1 MTYSRRLLLIITL
14 INLFVTLLAAVSAFQ
29 GYRQYQERARITT
42 HNLAAALES
51 HLADA
56 IRRADISLLALS
68 DMHEHEQ
75 MEAAHLNQHIELMR
89 SRLPEVEAIRITDR
103 DGNLILGTGVAPAK
117 RINLADR
124 PHFIRL
130 RDEPGDELLLS
141 KPQISRV
148 NNKWVIVMARR
159 TTRTDGSFNG
169 MIFATVTL
177 EYFTHLFSRLD
188 LGFNG
193 VAFLRDVDMGLIAR
207 YPIINTPD
215 IQVGKPFATPEL
227 AALLAAGK
235 TQGSYYSGAT
245 PDKIDRMLS
254 FRKLEHY
261 PMFAV
266 IGMAADDYLAPWR
279 SDTQRLAILILLFIT
294 GSAYVFRIQHG
305 AWLRQQEDHATIERQ
320 EALYHELVED
330 TPVMVMRY
338 QPDTS
343 ISFANTAFAAF
354 LGTSADALVGRRW
367 LEFLPEAADQAS
379 TRTRIDALTPAQPSA
394 SSVVYRM
401 LARDGQTHW
410 TQWIDRA
417 IFDTNGRLMHLQSV
431 GEDITERKRSRDIQA
446 TRLRLM
452 EYASDHSVHELL
464 VATLDEA
471 GALSESPIGFYHFLA
486 PDQKTLA
493 LQAWSTRTLK
503 EYCHAEGDGRHYNID
518 EAGVWVE
525 AIRERRPIIH
535 NDYAALPN
543 KRGLPPGHAV
553 VLREMVVP
561 VFRKGL
567 IVAILGVGNKPTPYT
582 EYDLQTVALLADLAW
597 DIVEGKRL
605 EAELVEMATT
615 DFLTGLLNR
624 RNFLSA
630 MENELNRLKRFDI
643 PRAAVLMLDLDHFK
657 RVNDSYG
664 HAAGDAV
671 LKHFAGLIRAELRK
685 VDNGGRLGGE
695 EFAILLLGA
704 ELDAAQ
710 AFAERLRKT
719 VDVTPLEFENQPIA
733 ITVSI
738 GIAMLS
744 PDDNGPDDALMRA
757 DKALYEAKHSGRNR
771 VCCAPSREESP
782 HGHPQ
787 AADPAAH

>member
-1 MTYSRRLLLIITL
+1 MSYSRRLLLSIVL
-14 INLFVTLLAAVSAFQ
+14 IDLFVILLAVVSSYQ

-42 HNLAAALES
+42 HNLASALES
-51 HLADA
+51 HVADA

-68 DMHEHEQ
+68 DMHEHKQ
-75 MEAAHLNQHIELMR
+75 MEAAHLNQHIERLR
-89 SRLPEVEAIRITDR
+89 SRLPEVEAIRIADR

-130 RDEPGDELLLS
+130 RDGPGAELLLS
-141 KPQISRV
+141 KPQTSCV
-148 NNKWVIVMARR
+148 NNNQVIVMARR
-159 TTRTDGSFNG
+159 TARADGSFNG
-169 MIFATVTL
+169 VIFATVTL

-188 LGFNG
+188 LGPQG
-193 VAFLRDVDMGLIAR
+193 VVFLRDEDMGLIAR
-207 YPIINTPD
+207 HPPLNAPELQI
-215 IQVGKPFATPEL
+215 GKAFTSPEL

-235 TQGSYYSGAT
+235 TDGSYVSDAS
-245 PDKIDRMLS
+245 PDKVDRMLS

-261 PMFAV
+261 PMFAFV
-266 IGMAADDYLAPWR
+266 GMATVDYLAPWR
-279 SDTQRLAILILLFIT
+279 SDTQRLAILILLFVA
-294 GSAYVFRIQHG
+294 GSAYAYRIQLR

-330 TPVMVMRY
+330 TPMMVMRY
-338 QPDTS
+338 QPDTT
-343 ISFANTAFAAF
+343 IYFANTAFAAF
-354 LGTSADALVGRRW
+354 LGTSANALVGRRW
-367 LEFLPEAADQAS
+367 LDFLPEASDQAS

-394 SSVVYRM
+394 SHVVYRM
-401 LARDGQTHW
+401 LARDGRTHW
-410 TQWIDRA
+410 TQWTNRA
-417 IFDTNGRLMHLQSV
+417 VFDANGRLLHLQSV

-446 TRLRLM
+446 ARLRLM
-452 EYASDHSVHELL
+452 EYASDHSMHALL

-471 GALSESPIGFYHFLA
+471 GVLSESPIGFYHFLA
-486 PDQKTLA
+486 ADQKTLA
-493 LQAWSTRTLK
+493 LQAWSTRTLD
-503 EYCHAEGDGRHYNID
+503 EYCHAEGEGRHYNID

-525 AIRERRPIIH
+525 AIRERRPVIH

-553 VLREMVVP
+553 VLREMVIP
-561 VFRKGL
+561 VFRNGL

-582 EYDLQTVALLADLAW
+582 EYDLQTASLLADLAW
-597 DIVEGKRL
+597 DIVESKRL

-624 RNFLSA
+624 RHFLST
-630 MENELNRLKRFDI
+630 MEGELNRLKRFDI

-657 RVNDSYG
+657 RVNDTYG

-671 LKHFAGLIRAELRK
+671 LKHFAGLIRVELRK
-685 VDNGGRLGGE
+685 VDNGGRIGGE

-704 ELDAAQ
+704 ELNAAL
-710 AFAERLRKT
+710 AFAERLRNT
-719 VDVTPLEFENQPIA
+719 VHGTPLDFEGQRIA

-744 PDDNGPDDALMRA
+744 PDDAGPDDALTRA

-771 VCCAPSREESP
+771 VCCAPL
-782 HGHPQ
+782 
-787 AADPAAH
+787 

>member
-1 MTYSRRLLLIITL
+1 MTYSRRLLLNIAL
-14 INLFVTLLAAVSAFQ
+14 VNLFVTLLAAVSAFQ
-29 GYRQYQERARITT
+29 GYQQYQERARMAT
-42 HNLAAALES
+42 HNLAAALEN
-51 HLADA
+51 HLVDA
-56 IRRADISLLALS
+56 IRRADISLLSVIDLL
-68 DMHEHEQ
+68 EHER
-75 MEAAHLNQHIELMR
+75 MDAAHLNYHIELLR

-103 DGNLILGTGVAPAK
+103 DGNLILGTGVAAAK

-124 PHFIRL
+124 PHFIQL
-130 RDEPGDELLLS
+130 RDDPSDELVLS

-148 NNKWVIVMARR
+148 NNSWVIVMARR
-159 TTRTDGSFNG
+159 TTRVDGSFNG
-169 MIFATVTL
+169 MIFATVPL

-193 VAFLRDVDMGLIAR
+193 VAFLRDADMGLISR
-207 YPIINTPD
+207 YPIINTLD
-215 IQVGKPFATPEL
+215 MQVGKPFATPEL

-235 TQGSYYSGAT
+235 TQGSYFSSAT

-261 PMFAV
+261 PLFAF

-279 SDTQRLAILILLFIT
+279 IDTQRLAILVLLFIT
-294 GSAYVFRIQHG
+294 GSAYAYRIQLR
-305 AWLRQQEDHATIERQ
+305 AWQRQQEDHATIERQ

-343 ISFANTAFAAF
+343 ISFANTAFATF
-354 LGTSADALVGRRW
+354 LGTSANALIGQRW
-367 LEFLPEAADQAS
+367 LDFLPEATDQAAA
-379 TRTRIDALTPAQPSA
+379 RTRIDALTPAAPSV
-394 SSVVYRM
+394 SNVVVRVRA
-401 LARDGQTHW
+401 LNGQMRW
-410 TQWIDRA
+410 TQWTDRA
-417 IFDTNGRLMHLQSV
+417 IFDANGRLIHLQSV
-431 GEDITERKRSRDIQA
+431 GEDITERKRI
-446 TRLRLM
+446 
-452 EYASDHSVHELL
+452 
-464 VATLDEA
+464 
-471 GALSESPIGFYHFLA
+471 
-486 PDQKTLA
+486 
-493 LQAWSTRTLK
+493 
-503 EYCHAEGDGRHYNID
+503 
-518 EAGVWVE
+518 
-525 AIRERRPIIH
+525 
-535 NDYAALPN
+535 
-543 KRGLPPGHAV
+543 
-553 VLREMVVP
+553 
-561 VFRKGL
+561 
-567 IVAILGVGNKPTPYT
+567 
-582 EYDLQTVALLADLAW
+582 
-597 DIVEGKRL
+597 

-630 MENELNRLKRFDI
+630 MEEELNRLKRFDI

-657 RVNDSYG
+657 RVNDTYG

-710 AFAERLRKT
+710 AFAERLRNT
-719 VDVTPLEFENQPIA
+719 LSSTPLSFEGQRIT

-744 PDDNGPDDALMRA
+744 PDDVGPDDALMRA
-757 DKALYEAKHSGRNR
+757 DKALYEAKHNGRNR
-771 VCCAPSREESP
+771 VCCAPSREESQ

-787 AADPAAH
+787 ATDPAAH

>member
-1 MTYSRRLLLIITL
+1 MSYSRRLLLIITL
-14 INLFVTLLAAVSAFQ
+14 INLFVALLAAVSAFQ
-29 GYRQYQERARITT
+29 GYQQYQERARITT
-42 HNLAAALES
+42 HNLVAALES

-56 IRRADISLLALS
+56 IRRADISLLSLI
-68 DMHEHEQ
+68 DLYEHKHMDAE
-75 MEAAHLNQHIELMR
+75 HLNHHIELLR

-103 DGNLILGTGVAPAK
+103 DGNLILGTGVVPAK

-130 RDEPGDELLLS
+130 RDDSGDELQLS

-159 TTRTDGSFNG
+159 TTRADGRFNG

-193 VAFLRDVDMGLIAR
+193 VAFLRDADMGLIAR
-207 YPIINTPD
+207 YPIINTPE

-235 TQGSYYSGAT
+235 TQGSYFSGAS
-245 PDKIDRMLS
+245 PDQIERMIS

-261 PMFAV
+261 PLLAF

-279 SDTQRLAILILLFIT
+279 SDTQRLVILILLFIA
-294 GSAYVFRIQHG
+294 GSAYAYRIQHR
-305 AWLRQQEDHATIERQ
+305 AWRRQQADVAIK
-320 EALYHELVED
+320 
-330 TPVMVMRY
+330 
-338 QPDTS
+338 
-343 ISFANTAFAAF
+343 
-354 LGTSADALVGRRW
+354 SA
-367 LEFLPEAADQAS
+367 
-379 TRTRIDALTPAQPSA
+379 
-394 SSVVYRM
+394 
-401 LARDGQTHW
+401 
-410 TQWIDRA
+410 
-417 IFDTNGRLMHLQSV
+417 
-431 GEDITERKRSRDIQA
+431 
-446 TRLRLM
+446 RLRLM
-452 EYASDHSVHELL
+452 EDTAHHSVHEQL

-471 GALSESPIGFYHFLA
+471 CALSESPIGFYHFLA

-493 LQAWSTRTLK
+493 LQAWSTRTLQ
-503 EYCHAEGDGRHYNID
+503 EYCHAKGEGRHYNID

-535 NDYAALPN
+535 NDYAALTN

-553 VLREMVVP
+553 VLREMVIP

-567 IVAILGVGNKPTPYT
+567 IVAILGVGNKATLYT
-582 EYDLQTVALLADLAW
+582 EYDLQTVSLLADLAW
-597 DIVEGKRL
+597 DIVESKRL

-615 DFLTGLLNR
+615 DFLTSLLNR
-624 RNFLSA
+624 RNFLST
-630 MENELNRLKRFDI
+630 MEHELDRLKRFDI

-657 RVNDSYG
+657 CVNDTYG

-685 VDNGGRLGGE
+685 VDSGGRLGGE

-704 ELDAAQ
+704 QLDAAH

-719 VDVTPLEFENQPIA
+719 VEVTPLLFENQPIA

-744 PDDNGPDDALMRA
+744 PDDAGPDHALMRA

-771 VCCAPSREESP
+771 VCCAPSPEENP
-782 HGHPQ
+782 HGHSQ
-787 AADPAAH
+787 ATDPATH

>member
-1 MTYSRRLLLIITL
+1 MTMTYSRRLLLIITL
-14 INLFVTLLAAVSAFQ
+14 INLFVLLLAGITSYQ
-29 GYRQYQERARITT
+29 GYRQYQDRARMTT
-42 HNLAAALES
+42 QNLVAALES
-51 HLADA
+51 NLIDA
-56 IRRADISLLALS
+56 IRRADISLLSLS
-68 DMHEHEQ
+68 DMHEHER
-75 MEAAHLNQHIELMR
+75 MDDEHLNYHIELVR

-103 DGNLILGTGVAPAK
+103 DGNLILGTGVDLSK

-124 PHFIRL
+124 SHFMRL
-130 RDEPGDELLLS
+130 RDDPGAGLQLS

-148 NNKWVIVMARR
+148 NNNWVIVLARR
-159 TTRTDGSFNG
+159 TERADGSFNG

-177 EYFTHLFSRLD
+177 EYFTQLFSRLD
-188 LGFNG
+188 LGPKG
-193 VAFLRDVDMGLIAR
+193 VVFLRDADMGLIAR
-207 YPIINTPD
+207 HPIINTPE
-215 IQVGKPFATPEL
+215 IQIGKRFTTPEL
-227 AALLAAGK
+227 SALLASGK
-235 TQGSYYSGAT
+235 SSGTYISRAS
-245 PDKIDRMLS
+245 PDKTERMLS
-254 FRKLEHY
+254 FRKLEHFPIY
-261 PMFAV
+261 AFV
-266 IGMAADDYLAPWR
+266 GMAAEDYLAPWR

-294 GSAYVFRIQHG
+294 GSVYAYRNQHR
-305 AWLRQQEDHATIERQ
+305 AWLHQQADHATIERQ

-338 QPDTS
+338 QPDAS

-354 LGTSADALVGRRW
+354 LGTSAGSLVGKRW
-367 LEFLPEAADQAS
+367 LDLLPEVSDQVSA
-379 TRTRIDALTPAQPSA
+379 RKRIDALTPAQPSGSNA
-394 SSVVYRM
+394 VYRM

-410 TQWIDRA
+410 TQWTDRA
-417 IFDTNGRLMHLQSV
+417 IFDANGRLLHLQSV

-446 TRLRLM
+446 ARLRLM
-452 EYASDHSVHELL
+452 EYAAEHSVHELL

-471 GALSESPIGFYHFLA
+471 GVLSESPIGFYHFLA

-493 LQAWSTRTLK
+493 LQAWSTRTLQ
-503 EYCHAEGDGRHYNID
+503 EYCHAEGEGRHYNID

-535 NDYAALPN
+535 NDYAALTN

-553 VLREMVVP
+553 VLREMVIP

-582 EYDLQTVALLADLAW
+582 EYDLQTVSLLADLAW

-624 RNFLSA
+624 RNFLSV
-630 MENELNRLKRFDI
+630 MDNELNRLKRFDI

-657 RVNDSYG
+657 RVNDTYG

-671 LKHFAGLIRAELRK
+671 LKHFAGLIHAELRK
-685 VDNGGRLGGE
+685 VDSGGRLGGE

-704 ELDAAQ
+704 ELDDAQ

-719 VDVTPLEFENQPIA
+719 VDDTPLDVEHQRIA

-744 PDDNGPDDALMRA
+744 PDDAGPDDALIRA
-757 DKALYEAKHSGRNR
+757 DQALYEAKHSGRNR
-771 VCCAPSREESP
+771 VCCAPSKEKN
-782 HGHPQ
+782 HH
-787 AADPAAH
+787 ADS